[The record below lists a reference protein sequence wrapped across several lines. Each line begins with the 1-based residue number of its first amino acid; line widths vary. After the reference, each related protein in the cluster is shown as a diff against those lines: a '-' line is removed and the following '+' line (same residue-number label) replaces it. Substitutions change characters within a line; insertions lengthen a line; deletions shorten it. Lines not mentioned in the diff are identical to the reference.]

1 MVDEIVNKFKF
12 KMINMKIKLNKWVG
26 FITATFVLL
35 VTLNSCVKDRN
46 PSATDFSG
54 LQDHVTLNQ
63 GGLTNFSANNIRFSS
78 DTASYSIIAT
88 LASVNL
94 PASPIKVTLGV
105 STSLIATYNAA
116 HGTDFQPLPTD
127 AYSIASTSL
136 TIPKGQQYATTTLNV
151 FKNKVDPAK
160 SYLLPVSITDASGK
174 LLTSNLNTIYF
185 NIIGNVIA
193 GDYNWDFTRWS
204 TPSNA
209 GSPDGTSFKGRT
221 ATFVADNSTQVEV
234 PSGYYIGPRYVIS
247 FKNGASGLSGFAVKM
262 NEDDVAQMK
271 AAGVIITDG
280 PNIIKADPV
289 AGEYIFQY
297 KTLTRYV
304 IDRYYK

>member
-1 MVDEIVNKFKF
+1 MT
-12 KMINMKIKLNKWVG
+12 NMKIKLNNWMR
-26 FITATFVLL
+26 FITLTFVLL

-54 LQDHVTLNQ
+54 LQDHMTLIR
-63 GGLTNFSANNIRFSS
+63 GGLTNFSANNIRFTS
-78 DTASYSIIAT
+78 DTASYSIIAD

-94 PASPIKVTLGV
+94 PASPIKVTLGID
-105 STSLIATYNAA
+105 TSLIAAYNTAN
-116 HGTDFQPLPTD
+116 GTNFQLLPKD

-136 TIPKGQQYATTTLNV
+136 TIPQGEQYATTTLNV
-151 FKNKVDPAK
+151 YQSKVDPAK

-174 LLTSNLNTIYF
+174 LLTSNLNTLYF

-193 GDYNWDFTRWS
+193 GNYNWDFTRWS
-204 TPSNA
+204 APSNA
-209 GSPDGTSFKGRT
+209 GAPDGTSFTGRT

-234 PSGYYIGPRYVIS
+234 PSGYYIGPRYVITFTS
-247 FKNGASGLSGFAVKM
+247 GAGGLSDFAVKL
-262 NEDDVAQMK
+262 NDDDVATMK
-271 AAGVIITDG
+271 AAGVIVTDG